1 MGLLY
6 NDDIYRSKFFLA
18 KIMKKSL
25 LSLVCLGLPLLC
37 PSVVDAASFSKI
49 IAFGD
54 SLSDTHNV
62 NDLVQIATNNQLTF
76 PPTSLGYYQGRF
88 SNGPNWLDDLSTTLN
103 IPLINAAF
111 GGATSGA
118 NNTLDTTLPGLP
130 LIGLQQ
136 QIGLFLSSSP
146 TPDPDAL
153 YVIWIGANDYLPT
166 NSKGFTPYSNP
177 NITLSNIQTY
187 LTTLAAVQPK
197 NILLVNLPDLGL
209 TPRTNNTPEYGPPDN
224 ICPANTQFDPDC
236 LNNLTQ
242 SHNLGLSNLTPPP
255 GATII
260 PLDVN
265 TLFEN
270 IITNPPEYGLTNATE
285 QCLNIATNT
294 VCANPNDFFFWD
306 EQHPSRQGH
315 RLIANQALLA
325 LGIPEPSTI
334 LGLIVF
340 SLVGI
345 RTFTKEGR
353 R

>member
-6 NDDIYRSKFFLA
+6 NGGIYRSKFFLA

-62 NDLVQIATNNQLTF
+62 YDFTNNKF
-76 PPTSLGYYQGRF
+76 PPTLFGYYQGRF

-111 GGATSGA
+111 GGATSGTK
-118 NNTLDTTLPGLP
+118 NTLDTTLPGLP

-136 QIGLFLSSSP
+136 QIGTNP

-166 NSKGFTPYSNP
+166 NSEGFTPYANS

-187 LTTLAAVQPK
+187 LDTLAVVQPK

-209 TPRTNNTPEYGPPDN
+209 IPKTSNTPQYGRPN
-224 ICPANTQFDPDC
+224 GICPADAQFDPDC

-242 SHNLGLSNLTPPP
+242 SHNLGLSNLRPPL

-260 PLDVN
+260 PLDVH

-270 IITNPPEYGLTNATE
+270 IITNPPLYGLTNAKE
-285 QCLNIATNT
+285 QCLANIACTN
-294 VCANPNDFFFWD
+294 PDDFFFWD

-340 SLVGI
+340 SLVGARTLI
-345 RTFTKEGR
+345 RKF
-353 R
+353 

>member
-1 MGLLY
+1 
-6 NDDIYRSKFFLA
+6 
-18 KIMKKSL
+18 
-25 LSLVCLGLPLLC
+25 
-37 PSVVDAASFSKI
+37 VVDAASFSKI

-62 NDLVQIATNNQLTF
+62 YDFTNNQF
-76 PPTSLGYYQGRF
+76 PPTSFGYYQGRF
-88 SNGPNWLDDLSTTLN
+88 SNGPNWLDDLSTTLS

-118 NNTLDTTLPGLP
+118 NNTLDRTLPGLP

-136 QIGLFLSSSP
+136 QIGLFLSSNP

-153 YVIWIGANDYLPT
+153 YVIWAGANDYLPT
-166 NSKGFTPYSNP
+166 NSMGFTPYADP
-177 NITLSNIQTY
+177 DTTLSNIQTY
-187 LTTLAAVQPK
+187 LNNLEAVQPK

-209 TPRTNNTPEYGPPDN
+209 IPKTNNTTEYDPPDN
-224 ICPANTQFDPDC
+224 TCPANAQFDPDC

-242 SHNLGLSNLTPPP
+242 SHNLGLSNLRPPL

-260 PLDVN
+260 PLDVH
-265 TLFEN
+265 TLFKN
-270 IITNPPEYGLTNATE
+270 IITNPPLYGLTNAKE
-285 QCLNIATNT
+285 QCLANIACTN
-294 VCANPNDFFFWD
+294 PDDFFFWD

-340 SLVGI
+340 SLVGARTLI
-345 RTFTKEGR
+345 RKF
-353 R
+353 

>member
-1 MGLLY
+1 
-6 NDDIYRSKFFLA
+6 
-18 KIMKKSL
+18 
-25 LSLVCLGLPLLC
+25 
-37 PSVVDAASFSKI
+37 
-49 IAFGD
+49 
-54 SLSDTHNV
+54 
-62 NDLVQIATNNQLTF
+62 
-76 PPTSLGYYQGRF
+76 
-88 SNGPNWLDDLSTTLN
+88 
-103 IPLINAAF
+103 
-111 GGATSGA
+111 
-118 NNTLDTTLPGLP
+118 
-130 LIGLQQ
+130 
-136 QIGLFLSSSP
+136 
-146 TPDPDAL
+146 
-153 YVIWIGANDYLPT
+153 
-166 NSKGFTPYSNP
+166 
-177 NITLSNIQTY
+177 
-187 LTTLAAVQPK
+187 
-197 NILLVNLPDLGL
+197 
-209 TPRTNNTPEYGPPDN
+209 
-224 ICPANTQFDPDC
+224 
-236 LNNLTQ
+236 
-242 SHNLGLSNLTPPP
+242 LSNLTPPP